1 MLIRPETVR
10 DYAAIAAVHA
20 FAFDN
25 HAAEASIVAL
35 LRHHMAFDPDLSLVA
50 EDAGQVVGHV
60 LFSPYTVRLLGQDVR
75 AVNLAPIAVHPAY
88 QGKGIG
94 GQLIR
99 EGHALAHAKGYPL
112 SFLLGHPTYYPRFG
126 YQTHVYGSSSLTIPA
141 TSITPAELGRRAP
154 IPGDIPILHL
164 MWLRDEGQVDFA
176 LDPGTDLMDWVSP
189 SPIVQATVYTF
200 EGDIVVG
207 YMRTRKDN
215 PGQPLVFLARAASVA
230 LAMAGSIA
238 HQGDAQTALT
248 EIVLPLHPSSRSG
261 AALGALDGAVW
272 KTSAWGAG
280 MACPLAP
287 SPFDEYHAQLK
298 SGERIPGRV
307 IWPVAFEIAS

>member
-20 FAFDN
+20 YAFDN
-25 HAAEASIVAL
+25 HAAEAAIVAL
-35 LRHHMAFDPDLSLVA
+35 LRHRAAFDPELSLVA
-50 EDAGQVVGHV
+50 EVQGEIVGHV

-75 AVNLAPIAVHPAY
+75 AVNLAPIAVHPDY

-99 EGHALAHAKGYPL
+99 EGHALARAKGYPL

-126 YQTHVYGSSSLTIPA
+126 YLTHVYGSSTLIIPA
-141 TSITPAELGRRAP
+141 ASITPAELEIRAP
-154 IPGDIPILHL
+154 IPADISALHAL
-164 MWLRDEGQVDFA
+164 WLHDEGQVDFA
-176 LDPGTDLMDWVSP
+176 LDPGTGLMDWVSP
-189 SPIVQATVYTF
+189 SPTVEATVYLRGG
-200 EGDIVVG
+200 EIAG
-207 YMRTRKDN
+207 YTRARKDN
-215 PGQPLVFLARAASVA
+215 PGQPLVFIARDSPAA

-238 HQGDAQTALT
+238 HQGEGQTPLT
-248 EIVLPLHPSSRSG
+248 EILLPLHPLSRSG
-261 AALGALDGAVW
+261 AALGRMDGAEW
-272 KTSAWGAG
+272 KTSAWAAG

-298 SGERIPGRV
+298 SGARVPGRV
-307 IWPVAFEIAS
+307 MWPVAFDIAS